1 MLQENGTID
10 ILIVAADVNALATEL
25 VDVQNFTEVATRVGD
40 LASNSDPRARVLPLR
55 FPATLSL
62 GLLPVFTRAM
72 LFDAGMSLQSTVY
85 VNILAE
91 DGRILDLG
99 IPRDLNSLAP
109 NLFEEQKRESIE

>member
-10 ILIVAADVNALATEL
+10 ILIVAADVNTLATEL
-25 VDVQNFTEVATRVGD
+25 VDAQNFTDVATRVGE
-40 LASNSDPRARVLPLR
+40 LASNSDIRARVLPLR

-72 LFDAGMSLQSTVY
+72 LFDADMSLQSTVY
-85 VNILAE
+85 VNVLVE

-99 IPRDLNSLAP
+99 IPRDLNSLVP
-109 NLFEEQKRESIE
+109 KLFEEQKQETNE